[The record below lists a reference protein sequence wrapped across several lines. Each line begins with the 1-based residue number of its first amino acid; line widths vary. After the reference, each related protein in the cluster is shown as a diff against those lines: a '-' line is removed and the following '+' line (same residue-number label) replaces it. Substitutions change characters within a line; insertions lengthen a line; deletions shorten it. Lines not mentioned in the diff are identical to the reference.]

1 MEIRTLIVDDEPLA
15 RQIIRQYAKD
25 LGALQIKGE
34 CGDALEAI
42 NFLAK
47 NEVDLIFLDINM
59 PRLSGLDFLRSLS
72 HVPQVILTTAYTDYA
87 LESYELNILD
97 YLKKPFSFER
107 FLKAVAKAEEQLK
120 LRVQAQNTQ
129 TGNEFIFV
137 KSNKK
142 VHRVKLSDI
151 LFIEG
156 LGDYIK
162 IITLHAV
169 LVTNLTMK
177 KIEEL
182 LPVPDFCRIHKSYIV
197 RFDQIS
203 SIDGNL
209 VEIGNRKIP
218 VGNNYR
224 QAFFDR
230 INQNFAG

>member
-107 FLKAVAKAEEQLK
+107 FLKAVAKAEEQLR

-142 VHRVKLSDI
+142 VHRVELSDI